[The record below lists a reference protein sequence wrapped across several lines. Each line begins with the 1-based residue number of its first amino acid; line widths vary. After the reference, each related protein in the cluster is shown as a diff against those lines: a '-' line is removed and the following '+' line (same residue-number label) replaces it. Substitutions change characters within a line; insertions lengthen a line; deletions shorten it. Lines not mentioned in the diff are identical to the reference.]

1 MSGLSYRA
9 RRIWS
14 IIVLVIGLPL
24 YIIVA
29 VNVVEMFE
37 RPSFLVELLIFVV
50 LGIIWMM
57 PLRFVFLGVGRA
69 DPDVPKDGDGT

>member
-1 MSGLSYRA
+1 M
-9 RRIWS
+9 
-14 IIVLVIGLPL
+14 LVVGLPI

-50 LGIIWMM
+50 LGIIWML

-69 DPDVPKDGDGT
+69 DPDAPKDGDGT